1 MIDKVRLGK
10 HMTQQYESDEIDL
23 FELAETL
30 WRGKFIIIL
39 CTVFALGFGL
49 GFLNFQT
56 KKYTV
61 PIPYTVGIYSVTDQQ
76 ICEFNRDCLSTTT
89 LSYASNALGSDW
101 SLNTKSK
108 RFEMSTTAP
117 QSIAEYM
124 ETARAASEAVTLQT
138 KIDTENELNAISS
151 IGTPDMLG
159 TKRIAT
165 NILNAKRIIIA
176 LENGA
181 HAISFA
187 NVSITQAQ
195 KTNLVLALSIVLGA
209 FLGASAV
216 LLRAAIANRR
226 NATC

>member
-10 HMTQQYESDEIDL
+10 HRTQQYESDEIDL

-61 PIPYTVGIYSVTDQQ
+61 SIPYTVGIYSVTDQQ
-76 ICEFNRDCLSTTT
+76 ICGGNRACLSTTT
-89 LSYASNALGSDW
+89 LSYASNAFGSDW
-101 SLNTKSK
+101 SLNTKSN

-151 IGTPDMLG
+151 IDTPDMLG
-159 TKRIAT
+159 TERIAT
-165 NILNAKRIIIA
+165 NILNAKRIITA

-181 HAISFA
+181 HAITFT
-187 NVSITQAQ
+187 NVSITQVQ

-226 NATC
+226 NATA